1 MAGGAAAHW
10 QICGDVAAR
19 PGGRYGPQPSLAGV
33 PERTSMRLLPLAAL
47 YAFAIALAAA
57 AYGAGGGAG
66 FAAFCRGLLGAG

>member
-1 MAGGAAAHW
+1 
-10 QICGDVAAR
+10 
-19 PGGRYGPQPSLAGV
+19 
-33 PERTSMRLLPLAAL
+33 MRLLPLAAL